1 MADLVLSGEICAMK
15 RVLIALLLL
24 FLAEVAHPQADTSSI
39 GVLPMEVSETSG
51 LLFHNEHLI
60 THNDSGNE
68 PVLYVLDTLS
78 LEVVRTVVVANAV
91 NTDWEDLAM
100 DETYIYIADIGN
112 NRGDR
117 TDLGIYRIEK
127 QAFDASDTV
136 LAEKISFAYEDQS
149 DFSGTSNS
157 DWDAEALIAVGDSLI
172 LFTKQWQSN
181 GTVAYSLPKNP
192 GDHQASRLED
202 YVSNGLITGATYNS
216 TSQVVFLVGYSQQ
229 LFPFVVRVEEVQ
241 DTFTFGT
248 NAIRSPLPLSFAQI
262 EAIAE
267 AGVNTYYMSSERFT
281 NDSPPITL
289 EPKLFKF
296 STEDTEP
303 TDPPVD
309 PPPPDDPPIDPM
321 PDPDDIED
329 VLLFQAEGTNVLSYE
344 LGLENSLFGR
354 AIFDATGRRIRYN
367 SGTEILNNDID
378 LSTLGTAIY
387 YLTFYFDGKVVSKA
401 FYRR

>member
-117 TDLGIYRIEK
+117 MDLGIYRIEK

-157 DWDAEALIAVGDSLI
+157 DWDAEALIAVGDNLI